1 MASGA
6 AGPHEVQRLP
16 GPVIGGRMP
25 ARSGLGPLLRDWR
38 QRRRLSQL
46 GLATEAGISPRH
58 LSFVETGRARA
69 SRALLLQLAEL
80 LELPLR
86 ERNRL
91 LLAGGYAPQFVEHA
105 WADPTLASAHAAV
118 QRILTAHEPYPALAV
133 DRHWNLL
140 MSNRVADA
148 LLAGIA
154 PELRTAPLNV
164 LRVSLDPRG
173 LAPMIAN
180 LGAWR
185 TYLLTRLRRLAV
197 TSEDPLLW
205 ALHAELASMPALPDE
220 GPPEVDAGP
229 VNDVLMPLRLRTAL
243 GELALFGTL
252 TVFGTPTEITLSEVA
267 IEAFFPADA
276 ETAERLRALA
286 G

>member
-46 GLATEAGISPRH
+46 GLATEAGISARH

-148 LLAGIA
+148 LLARG
-154 PELRTAPLNV
+154 PRGCKRP
-164 LRVSLDPRG
+164 LDPRADHPLPPSRSPG
-173 LAPMIAN
+173 APTDT
-180 LGAWR
+180 GSP
-185 TYLLTRLRRLAV
+185 RRLPGRRHAGRREPLNRPARGRGCGRATRSPPSARPLARPAAV
-197 TSEDPLLW
+197 
-205 ALHAELASMPALPDE
+205 
-220 GPPEVDAGP
+220 
-229 VNDVLMPLRLRTAL
+229 
-243 GELALFGTL
+243 
-252 TVFGTPTEITLSEVA
+252 
-267 IEAFFPADA
+267 
-276 ETAERLRALA
+276 
-286 G
+286 